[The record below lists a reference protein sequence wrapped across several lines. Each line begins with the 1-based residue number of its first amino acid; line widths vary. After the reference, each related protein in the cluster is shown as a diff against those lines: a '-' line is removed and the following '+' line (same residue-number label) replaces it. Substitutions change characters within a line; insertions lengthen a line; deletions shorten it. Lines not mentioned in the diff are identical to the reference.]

1 MSKTRDPLVT
11 VYITNYNYGKFLRQA
26 IESVLSQSFADYE
39 LIIIDD
45 GSSDNSH
52 EIIACY
58 ENHPK
63 VRIILQE
70 NKGLNRSNNIALNAA
85 RGEYVMRLDADDFLD
100 PQALLVMTNILEA
113 NPDLGLV
120 FPDYYYVNTE
130 GEIVGQEKRHDFKD
144 VSLLDQPAHGA
155 CTLIRKRCLLG
166 VGGYSESF
174 RCQDG
179 YDLWLRFIEKH
190 DVRNVGLPLFYYRRH
205 GQNLTKDTEF
215 ILKTRAEIKKRHA
228 ERIRKKPFDTL
239 AIIPV
244 RGRYIDPGCLAL
256 SPLGDKMLIDWTV
269 EEALQVA
276 GIKKLIVSS
285 PDGKVLNHIRS
296 RYDHP
301 AIILDERPVHLARE
315 NVLLYTTVS
324 YLLQK
329 YTLDFDPQAIL
340 ILSHELPFRSKMY
353 IEKAINTMRIFDVDS
368 VIPVLPENDLF
379 FQHNGHGLQLLD
391 INTEDG
397 LRFERKYLY
406 RKLLGMSLVTKKAYL
421 EQKRELD
428 GKIGHVVFSKKSAF
442 TVKSSMDLDIAN
454 YLLSIDKKIS

>member
-1 MSKTRDPLVT
+1 MSKASDPLVT
-11 VYITNYNYGKFLRQA
+11 VYITNHNYGAFLQQS
-26 IESVLSQSFADYE
+26 IESVLSQSFDDYE

-45 GSSDNSH
+45 GSTDNSQ
-52 EIIACY
+52 EIIARY

-63 VRIILQE
+63 IRIILQE

-85 RGEYVMRLDADDFLD
+85 RGEYLMRLDADDFLD
-100 PQALLVMTNILEA
+100 SQALLVMTNILEA
-113 NPDLGLV
+113 NPGLGLV
-120 FPDYYYVNTE
+120 FPDYYYVNTN
-130 GEIVGQEKRHDFKD
+130 GDIIGQEKRHDFKD

-190 DVRNVGLPLFYYRRH
+190 DVQNVSLPLFYYRRH
-205 GQNLTKDTEF
+205 GQNLTKNTEL

-228 ERIRKKPFDTL
+228 ERIQKKPFETL
-239 AIIPV
+239 AILPV

-256 SPLGDKMLIDWTV
+256 SPLGDKLLIDWTV
-269 EEALQVA
+269 DEALQVS
-276 GIKKLIVSS
+276 GIKKLIVTS
-285 PDGKVLNHIRS
+285 PDRNVLQYVRS
-296 RYDHP
+296 RYDNP
-301 AIILDERPVHLARE
+301 RIILDERPVHLARE

-324 YLLQK
+324 YLLGK
-329 YTLDFDPQAIL
+329 YKLDFDPQAIL

-406 RKLLGMSLVTKKAYL
+406 RKLLGMSLVTKKYYL
-421 EQKRELD
+421 DQKRELG
-428 GKIGHVVFSKKSAF
+428 GKIGHVVFSKEAAF
-442 TVKSSMDLDIAN
+442 TVRSSMDLDIAN
-454 YLLSIDKKIS
+454 YLLGLDREM